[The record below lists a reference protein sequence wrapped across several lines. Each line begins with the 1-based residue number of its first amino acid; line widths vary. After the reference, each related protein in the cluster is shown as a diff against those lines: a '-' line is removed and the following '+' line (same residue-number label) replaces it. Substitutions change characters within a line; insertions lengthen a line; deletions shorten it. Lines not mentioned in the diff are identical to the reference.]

1 MLDIVS
7 IYIVIRTI
15 KMMKFFSKYLK
26 NCKLEECIIFIL
38 MLANSFLS
46 IFLSQIMANLI
57 DGLSIGAWS
66 GMLLKT
72 VIAYIIVS
80 VLQQVLL
87 GLQSIL
93 YVQVDQK
100 ITISVKKDIIS
111 SLFDKDGEFFSKVQS
126 GDIMEVI
133 NGDSNVIAE
142 LLTATFLT
150 TISNVIT
157 AIAMIVYLAI
167 LQWDLLLIIIVLQLL
182 IIPIQAL
189 FGNKIYKLSSKY
201 RELYGNNVSQSQEF
215 LANAT
220 RFIGGG
226 LKPFFNKKYNKS
238 LDNIFKADIKLTTT
252 TTINSS
258 LVNLLSVLV
267 FVAIIGIG
275 GYKVT
280 VGAITMGILIVF
292 IQNSQRLIE
301 PLFQLVN
308 LKIELDKSMPSI
320 ERVEELANLPKEKT
334 NGKKCEHINNITMR
348 SIDFAYDENNKI
360 LQNFNASFE
369 SGNLYVIKGRS
380 GIGKTTFCNLLL
392 RLWKIENGKIL
403 INENNIYDLDVDS
416 LRKRITF
423 VPQEDFVLNTSLYEN
438 IVLDSIGVSYEDVK
452 EALRFAQLDDFIDN
466 EKLNELA
473 GESGVNIS
481 GGQRQ
486 RLAIARAFIRD
497 SSVII
502 FDEPTSALDR
512 ENESKIIENLKR
524 LSKNKII
531 IVISHSQNVI
541 ESGEIVYDFEQLN
554 NKTNLD
560 LVRK

>member
-1 MLDIVS
+1 MI
-7 IYIVIRTI
+7 
-15 KMMKFFSKYLK
+15 KFFSKYLK
-26 NCKLEECIIFIL
+26 KCKLEECIIFIL
-38 MLANSFLS
+38 MLGNSLLS
-46 IFLSQIMANLI
+46 ILLSQTMASLI
-57 DGLSIGAWS
+57 DGLGLGAWS
-66 GMLLKT
+66 GALLKT
-72 VIAYIIVS
+72 VIAYIIFA
-80 VLQQVLL
+80 VLQQVLS

-93 YVQVDQK
+93 YARVDQK
-100 ITISVKKDIIS
+100 ITISVKKDIMRT
-111 SLFDKDGEFFSKVQS
+111 LFDKDGKFFSKVQS

-133 NGDSNVIAE
+133 NGDSHVISE
-142 LLTATFLT
+142 LLTNTFLT

-167 LQWDLLLIIIVLQLL
+167 LQWDLLLIIIVLQLV
-182 IIPIQAL
+182 IIPVQAL

-201 RELYGNNVSQSQEF
+201 RELYGENVSLSQEF

-238 LDNIFKADIKLTTT
+238 LENIFKADIKLTTM

-258 LVNLLSVLV
+258 LVSLLSTMV

-280 VGAITMGILIVF
+280 AGAITIGTLIVF
-292 IQNSQRLIE
+292 IQSSQSLLE

-320 ERVEELANLPKEKT
+320 ERVKELADSPIEKAA
-334 NGKKCEHINNITMR
+334 GDKCEHISSITMR
-348 SIDFAYDENNKI
+348 GVDFAYDENNNV
-360 LQNFNASFE
+360 LQNFNATFN

-380 GIGKTTFCNLLL
+380 GIGKTTVCNLLL
-392 RLWKIENGKIL
+392 RLWKIDNGEIL
-403 INENNIYDLDVDS
+403 INGNNIYDLDVDS
-416 LRKRITF
+416 LRKSITF

-438 IVLDSIGVSYEDVK
+438 IVLDSMGITEDDVK
-452 EALRFAQLDDFIDN
+452 KALRFAQLDDFNDN
-466 EKLNELA
+466 EKLNEIA

-502 FDEPTSALDR
+502 FDEPTSALDS
-512 ENESKIIENLKR
+512 ENESRILENLKS
-524 LSKNKII
+524 LSKDKII

-541 ESGEIVYDFEQLN
+541 ESGEIVYDFEKLN
-554 NKTNLD
+554 NKLD
-560 LVRK
+560 FELAMK

>member
-1 MLDIVS
+1 
-7 IYIVIRTI
+7 
-15 KMMKFFSKYLK
+15 MMKFFSKYLK

-334 NGKKCEHINNITMR
+334 NGKKCEYINNITMR